1 MVVVGGLVGAGA
13 LGYDVAAGFAQSE
26 LYGKGLAAG
35 LAIVLLGV
43 LLDRVTQAAARRTQR
58 FQGSTQF
65 KSRRQAVKKLR
76 YAGVLTAVAL
86 ALSGCGGAKVGED
99 KPAVA
104 AGKDCGTFNLTVSP
118 WVGYEANAA
127 VVAYVATQDLGCKV
141 VKKDLKEE
149 IAWQGF
155 STGEVDVN
163 LENWGHEDLKKK
175 YITDQKVAVEA
186 GSTGVKGVIG
196 WYVPPWMAQQYPDIT
211 DWNNLNKYA
220 ALFKTS
226 ESGGKGQLLDGDP
239 SYVTNDEALVK
250 NLALNYKVVQ
260 SGSETALIQAFRD
273 AEKNKKPLLAYFYEP
288 QWFFNEVKLV
298 KVDLPAYKTGC
309 DTDPAKVACDYPP
322 YDLDKIVSKKFADS
336 GSPAYNLVKNFK
348 WTNEDQNAV
357 ARMIAV
363 DKMTPDAAA
372 EKWVKDNQ
380 SKVDAWLGK

>member
-1 MVVVGGLVGAGA
+1 
-13 LGYDVAAGFAQSE
+13 
-26 LYGKGLAAG
+26 
-35 LAIVLLGV
+35 
-43 LLDRVTQAAARRTQR
+43 
-58 FQGSTQF
+58 
-65 KSRRQAVKKLR
+65 VKKLR

-86 ALSGCGGAKVGED
+86 ALAGCGGEKVGEAQ
-99 KPAVA
+99 PAA
-104 AGKDCGTFNLTVSP
+104 TGGKECGTFNLAVNP

-127 VVAYVATQDLGCKV
+127 VVAYVATKDLGCKV
-141 VKKDLKEE
+141 VKKNLKEE
-149 IAWQGF
+149 ISWQGF
-155 STGEVDVN
+155 GTGEVDAV
-163 LENWGHEDLKKK
+163 LENWGHEDLKKT

-211 DWNNLNKYA
+211 DWKNLNKYA

-250 NLALNYKVVQ
+250 NLSLNFKVVQ

-288 QWFFNEVKLV
+288 QWFFNELKLV
-298 KVDLPAYKTGC
+298 KVNLPEYKTGC
-309 DTDPAKVACDYPP
+309 DADPAKIACDYPP
-322 YDLDKIVSKKFADS
+322 YDLDKVVSKKFADS
-336 GSPAYNLVKNFK
+336 GSPAYDLVKNFQ
-348 WTNEDQNAV
+348 WTNEDQNAI
-357 ARMIAV
+357 ARSIAV

>member
-1 MVVVGGLVGAGA
+1 M
-13 LGYDVAAGFAQSE
+13 
-26 LYGKGLAAG
+26 K
-35 LAIVLLGV
+35 
-43 LLDRVTQAAARRTQR
+43 R
-58 FQGSTQF
+58 
-65 KSRRQAVKKLR
+65 LR

-86 ALSGCGGAKVGED
+86 ALAGCGGEKVGSQEQ
-99 KPAVA
+99 PAG
-104 AGKDCGTFNLTVSP
+104 GKECGSFNLTVSP

-127 VVAYVATQDLGCKV
+127 VVAYVATKDLGCKV
-141 VKKDLKEE
+141 VKKNLKEE

-155 STGEVDVN
+155 ATGEVDVN

-175 YITDQKVAVEA
+175 YIETDKVAVAA

-196 WYVPPWMAQQYPDIT
+196 WYVPPWMAEKYPDIT
-211 DWNNLNKYA
+211 DWKNLNKYA
-220 ALFKTS
+220 GLFKTS

-250 NLALNYKVVQ
+250 NLNLNYKVVQ

-288 QWFFNEVKLV
+288 QWFFNEIKLV
-298 KVDLPAYKTGC
+298 KVNLPAYKAGC
-309 DTDPAKVACDYPP
+309 DADPAKVACDYPP

-336 GSPAYNLVKNFK
+336 GSPAYDLVKNFQ

-363 DKMTPDAAA
+363 DKLTPDQAA

-380 SKVDAWLGK
+380 SKVDTWLGK

>member
-1 MVVVGGLVGAGA
+1 M
-13 LGYDVAAGFAQSE
+13 
-26 LYGKGLAAG
+26 
-35 LAIVLLGV
+35 
-43 LLDRVTQAAARRTQR
+43 
-58 FQGSTQF
+58 
-65 KSRRQAVKKLR
+65 KKLR

-86 ALSGCGGAKVGED
+86 ALSGCGGAKVADD
-99 KPAVA
+99 KPAA
-104 AGKDCGTFNLTVSP
+104 AGKECGTFNLAVNP

-127 VVAYVATQDLGCKV
+127 VVGYVATKDLGCKV
-141 VKKDLKEE
+141 VKKNLKEE
-149 IAWQGF
+149 ISWQGF
-155 STGEVDVN
+155 GTGEVDAV

-175 YITDQKVAVEA
+175 YVTDQKVAVEA

-211 DWNNLNKYA
+211 DSKNLNKYA
-220 ALFKTS
+220 GLFKTS

-298 KVDLPAYKTGC
+298 KVDLPAYKAGC

-336 GSPAYNLVKNFK
+336 GSPAYDLVKRFQ

-363 DKMTPDAAA
+363 DKLTPDAAA
-372 EKWVKDNQ
+372 EKWIKDNQ

>member
-1 MVVVGGLVGAGA
+1 M
-13 LGYDVAAGFAQSE
+13 
-26 LYGKGLAAG
+26 
-35 LAIVLLGV
+35 
-43 LLDRVTQAAARRTQR
+43 
-58 FQGSTQF
+58 
-65 KSRRQAVKKLR
+65 KKLR

-86 ALSGCGGAKVGED
+86 ALAGCGGEKVGAEQ
-99 KPAVA
+99 PAA
-104 AGKDCGTFNLTVSP
+104 TGGKECGTFNLTVSP

-127 VVAYVATQDLGCKV
+127 VVAYVATKDLGCKV
-141 VKKDLKEE
+141 VKKNLKEE

-155 STGEVDVN
+155 KTGEVDVN
-163 LENWGHEDLKKK
+163 LENWGHADLKKT

-211 DWNNLNKYA
+211 DWKNLNKYA

-250 NLALNYKVVQ
+250 NLNLNYKVVQ

-288 QWFFNEVKLV
+288 QWFFNEMKLV
-298 KVDLPAYKTGC
+298 KINLPAYKDGC
-309 DTDPAKVACDYPP
+309 DAVPAKIACDYPP
-322 YDLDKIVSKKFADS
+322 YELDKIVSKKFADS
-336 GSPAYNLVKNFK
+336 GSPAYDLVKKFQ

-363 DKMTPDAAA
+363 DKLTPDAAA
-372 EKWVKDNQ
+372 EKWVKENQ